1 MFETFIQVMS
11 VCYLARKQADAGY
24 LVTTLS
30 LPSFPFP
37 WVWNMMAVLCVV
49 YVRAYTCVCVRV
61 CVCACV
67 RVCAR
72 VSDYMCVQSSSD
84 SYCFF
89 SVVMMTIHA
98 SSWKQ
103 CCFARG
109 CTKKR

>member
-49 YVRAYTCVCVRV
+49 YVSAYTCVYVRV

-67 RVCAR
+67 RVYQIICA
-72 VSDYMCVQSSSD
+72 
-84 SYCFF
+84 F
-89 SVVMMTIHA
+89 SLPAIHTVF
-98 SSWKQ
+98 S
-103 CCFARG
+103 RL
-109 CTKKR
+109 